1 MLPDE
6 QEVQDLKLDMGLLKK
21 DVEWTNEICHKLS
34 ESLTKL
40 QEVNIN
46 IMQMITLHEHR
57 HEQHEK
63 SEKDMKDDIKEL
75 HSRITTINRELHERI
90 DQVEKHITDRLDDIR
105 SDLATHKQQDKKTI
119 ITELSEV
126 ERWKWIILGAVMS
139 AGFILGKLELSSI
152 LSFIK

>member
-6 QEVQDLKLDMGLLKK
+6 QEVQDLKLDIGLLKK

-34 ESLTKL
+34 ESIDKL
-40 QEVNIN
+40 QEVNVN
-46 IMQMITLHEHR
+46 ILRMITLHEQKHD
-57 HEQHEK
+57 QHEK
-63 SEKDMKDDIKEL
+63 SQKDMKDDIKEL

>member
-6 QEVQDLKLDMGLLKK
+6 QELNDLKLDIGLLTR
-21 DVEWTNEICHKLS
+21 DVEHTNRLCEKLS
-34 ESLTKL
+34 ESIDKL
-40 QEVNIN
+40 QEVNVN
-46 IMQMITLHEHR
+46 ILRMITLHEQKHD
-57 HEQHEK
+57 QHEK
-63 SEKDMKDDIKEL
+63 SQKDMKDDIKEL
-75 HSRITTINRELHERI
+75 HSRITTVTRELHERI

-105 SDLATHKQQDKKTI
+105 SDLAVHKQQDKKTI
-119 ITELSEV
+119 ITGLSEV

>member
-6 QEVQDLKLDMGLLKK
+6 QEVQDLKLDVGLLKK
-21 DVEWTNEICHKLS
+21 DVEQTDELCHKLS
-34 ESLTKL
+34 DSLTKL
-40 QEVNIN
+40 QEINVN
-46 IMQMITLHEHR
+46 IMQMITLHEQR

-63 SEKDMKDDIKEL
+63 SEKELKDDIKEL

-119 ITELSEV
+119 LTELNEV
-126 ERWKWIILGAVMS
+126 EKWKWLVLGIVMTS
-139 AGFILGKLELSSI
+139 GFMLGKLELSSI

>member
-6 QEVQDLKLDMGLLKK
+6 QEVQDLKLGIGLLKK
-21 DVEWTNEICHKLS
+21 DVEQTDELCHKLS
-34 ESLTKL
+34 DSLTKL
-40 QEVNIN
+40 QEINVN
-46 IMQMITLHEHR
+46 IMQMITLHEQR

-63 SEKDMKDDIKEL
+63 SEKELKDDIKEL

-119 ITELSEV
+119 LTELNEV
-126 ERWKWIILGAVMS
+126 EKWKWLILGIVMTS
-139 AGFILGKLELSSI
+139 GFMLGKLELSSI

>member
-40 QEVNIN
+40 QEVNVN
-46 IMQMITLHEHR
+46 IMQMITLHEQR

-139 AGFILGKLELSSI
+139 TGFILGKLELSSI

>member
-46 IMQMITLHEHR
+46 IMQMITLHEQR